1 MVVSG
6 VRNNLPEYGKTIQ
19 LSHGIELTQGET
31 ATGIFGI
38 SSNLTLKIKTKT
50 NTDLV
55 RQIYDFTEKF
65 LTDMMLALDSIPI
78 IKQTP
83 TITHVTPHR
92 LDEKNYRLLDYN
104 YPDDDWQPVNH
115 YQMGDNLITYGNDI
129 KSYMPM
135 NKSKIVQ
142 LEDFMKKD
150 HSYDC
155 LTEESIKFYKIGIKL
170 EDIWKNGS
178 YLTFYK
184 IIENYLKN
192 EYKQDIMKHHPDQIW
207 DKIDNK
213 KRLKWLI
220 RRILFFILLV
230 IIGIIVFKTISYKS
244 KQINISSI
252 EAIPI
257 EDDVVK
263 RLSEIVQITTTSYDE
278 RIDTAAFLAFQDYL
292 DSNYVLV
299 DSLLEKEIVND
310 FSIVYKWPGK
320 NPRLDPVLLLGHIDV
335 VPVEKESWD
344 TWTHP
349 PYSGAI
355 SDGFVW
361 GRGTLDDKVSI
372 LGVLEAIELLL
383 KEDYQPERT
392 VYLACGHDEEIS
404 GFNGAQAIARM
415 FKQQGLT
422 FEYVLDE

>member
-1 MVVSG
+1 MKNDFKYCIVKWEFYGNMVVSG

-184 IIENYLKN
+184 IIENYLN
-192 EYKQDIMKHHPDQIW
+192 REYQQDIMKHHPNQEWNGIE
-207 DKIDNK
+207 NK
-213 KRLKWLI
+213 KKLKWLAKNTDY
-220 RRILFFILLV
+220 F
-230 IIGIIVFKTISYKS
+230 KS
-244 KQINISSI
+244 K
-252 EAIPI
+252 
-257 EDDVVK
+257 K
-263 RLSEIVQITTTSYDE
+263 KL
-278 RIDTAAFLAFQDYL
+278 L
-292 DSNYVLV
+292 DSSQLKKYEKKIHQLADIRGSIAHPDRIKDV
-299 DSLLEKEIVND
+299 DSDVYYICKN
-310 FSIVYKWPGK
+310 FSLHLIKIHL
-320 NPRLDPVLLLGHIDV
+320 N
-335 VPVEKESWD
+335 S
-344 TWTHP
+344 
-349 PYSGAI
+349 S
-355 SDGFVW
+355 
-361 GRGTLDDKVSI
+361 
-372 LGVLEAIELLL
+372 
-383 KEDYQPERT
+383 
-392 VYLACGHDEEIS
+392 
-404 GFNGAQAIARM
+404 
-415 FKQQGLT
+415 
-422 FEYVLDE
+422 